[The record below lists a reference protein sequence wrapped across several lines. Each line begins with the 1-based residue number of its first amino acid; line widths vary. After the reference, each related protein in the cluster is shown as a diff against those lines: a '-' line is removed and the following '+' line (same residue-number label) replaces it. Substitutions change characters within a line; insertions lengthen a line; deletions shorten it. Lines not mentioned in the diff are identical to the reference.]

1 MDEAD
6 DSVDALI
13 RAAAAAPPIP
23 ISNRLGDRF
32 ELVRRLGE
40 GTFGVVYEAEDRR
53 DGKRVAL
60 KMLRDPRAEW
70 IHRFKREFRAL
81 RDLRHRNLVAL
92 EELFCV
98 GERWFFTMELLSG
111 ASIID
116 YTRGAGRGSAFDETR
131 LRSAF
136 RQLMDGL
143 AAFHAG
149 GRVHRDVKPSNVLVT
164 RDGRVVLLDFG
175 LATDASR
182 DDALAS
188 AVVGTP
194 AYMAPE
200 QARGRAVGA
209 AADQYAAG
217 IMLLE
222 MLTGHRPD
230 RAGYGPFQTV
240 VSTASDR
247 TALAPTALSDPPL
260 PGEIAIDAAAFPPGC
275 PDDLVA
281 CCLAL
286 IQRDP
291 AARPSAEAVA
301 ARLRLGD
308 TPVPVQPPAPAPPA
322 QPPLVGRDG
331 ELAMLHS
338 ALAAVEH
345 GALTAVVVHGESGIG
360 KTSLARRFLDPFRAS
375 DLHLVLTGRCY
386 EKESVPFQAFDE
398 IVDSISE
405 YLLRQS
411 RLEVAG
417 LIPRHAAQLRLLF
430 PVIGRVDGFDRL
442 PGLRKDS
449 ADPTEL
455 RHRAFSALR
464 DVFVGLAERRTV
476 IVHIDDLQWAD
487 QDSVRLLSRLLA
499 PPDPPRMLL
508 LATSREPI
516 DLAALGIGGAIRTLE
531 LGPLD
536 RSDAALLTQRLLS
549 ASRPTGEPVELD
561 RLLDEAHGHPYF
573 LMELVR
579 HASRTA
585 SATGGRPSLDEALW
599 YRANREDGDAQRI
612 LKYVCVSGVPIDSE
626 ALRATAAIPVQEF
639 GTHCAALTQELL
651 IRTTDGM
658 LVPYHDRVREA
669 VIKRIAPAEL
679 AELHARLAGVF
690 GERGDLA
697 LQVSHLEASGQHAQ
711 AAEVAVAAARK
722 ARDGLGFEQAAALYR
737 HALQL
742 RPADDPERGALLREL
757 GATLVAMGKGLEAS
771 EVYAEAA
778 EVVAPDQRIACNID
792 AAHQLLT
799 SGHLQQGTARIRALF
814 AEQSMSY
821 PATPLYALLRI
832 ASDRIAGALRDPRKL
847 PVQHR
852 AATPRD
858 RAQLALYRATVQGL
872 VLVDPIRA
880 AYCVGRALRLAR
892 EIGDTQEYLYFLLLE
907 GDLRM
912 SETSRERA
920 HSAVVTGCDALLDAH
935 PGELPPAI
943 VAVHKGARTY
953 MNMRG
958 GDSEALESLISAD
971 DQLARTR
978 IAPWELVGGRTFL
991 LTLLRRL
998 GRYAELKQRST
1009 AYLLD
1014 ARRRNDVYSQATMRG
1029 FCNLLH
1035 LVDDD
1040 PQRAR
1045 DELAPT
1051 IWISLQHG
1059 FHVQHWYDLNALM
1072 ELHLYTREPPDP
1084 AQLDQQLTAFRASR
1098 LARLAVFD
1106 VETEALSG
1114 RLALAFPQLPGFGRA
1129 RVRAAIRRLERTSAA
1144 YPQLLAAQL
1153 RAGLACT
1160 MGAHGEAIARLRDAI
1175 RLGKS
1180 MDMKVQP
1187 AAAGHQLAA
1196 LVGGSEGEVTR
1207 PRARATLESEGVRD
1221 IARFCDLIVPGFAPV
1236 TRALAAS

>member
-1 MDEAD
+1 MPDAD

-23 ISNRLGDRF
+23 ISNLLGDRF
-32 ELVRRLGE
+32 ALVRRLGE

-92 EELFCV
+92 EELFCI
-98 GERWFFTMELLSG
+98 GERWFFTMELLQGSN
-111 ASIID
+111 IID
-116 YTRGAGRGSAFDETR
+116 YTRVEPGRRSRFDEAK

-143 AAFHAG
+143 HAFHAT
-149 GRVHRDVKPSNVLVT
+149 GRVHRDIKPSNVMVT
-164 RDGRVVLLDFG
+164 REGRVVLLDFG
-175 LATDASR
+175 LATDATSE
-182 DDALAS
+182 DGLAS

-200 QARGRAVGA
+200 QAAGRAVGA
-209 AADQYAAG
+209 SADQYAAG
-217 IMLLE
+217 VLLLE
-222 MLTGHRPD
+222 MLIGHRAE
-230 RAGYGPFQTV
+230 RAAQDALLTIG
-240 VSTASDR
+240 STASDR
-247 TALAPTALSDPPL
+247 TPLAPAASDRSL
-260 PGEIAIDAAAFPPGC
+260 PHDVRVDATTFPPGC

-291 AARPSAEAVA
+291 ASRPSAEAIA
-301 ARLRLGD
+301 ARVGD
-308 TPVPVQPPAPAPPA
+308 AQIEIRPAATPPPAP
-322 QPPLVGRDG
+322 QPLLIGRDA
-331 ELAMLHS
+331 ELAMLRR

-360 KTSLARRFLDPFRAS
+360 KTSLARRFLEPYRPS
-375 DLHLVLTGRCY
+375 ELHLVLTGRCY

-411 RLEVAG
+411 KLDVAE

-442 PGLRKDS
+442 PQLRKDT

-487 QDSVRLLSRLLA
+487 QDSVLLLSRLLA

-508 LATSREPI
+508 LATSRTPI
-516 DLAALGIGGAIRTLE
+516 DLVALGIGGAIRTLE

-536 RSDAALLTQRLLS
+536 RGNAALLTQQLLS
-549 ASRPTGEPVELD
+549 ASLATRDPAELEG
-561 RLLDEAHGHPYF
+561 LLDEAHGHPYF

-585 SATGGRPSLDEALW
+585 GEPGARPSLDEAIW
-599 YRANREDGDAQRI
+599 YRANREDIDAQRI
-612 LKYVCVSGVPIDSE
+612 LKYVCVSGVPIDAE
-626 ALRATAAIPVQEF
+626 ALRATAAIPPQEF
-639 GTHCAALTQELL
+639 GKHRADLMQECL

-669 VIKRIAPAEL
+669 VIKRVAPAEL
-679 AELHARLAGVF
+679 AELHARLAVVF
-690 GERGDLA
+690 AERGDLA
-697 LQVSHLEASGQHAQ
+697 LQVSHLEASGQPRQ
-711 AAEVAVAAARK
+711 AAEVAVAASRK
-722 ARDGLGFEQAAALYR
+722 ARDGLGFEQAVALYR
-737 HALQL
+737 HALRL
-742 RPADDPERGALLREL
+742 GRTDDPARGDLLIEL

-778 EVVAPDQRIACNID
+778 QVVAPDKRIACNID
-792 AAHQLLT
+792 AAHQLLI
-799 SGHLQQGTARIRALF
+799 SGHLQQGIFKIRELF
-814 AEQSMSY
+814 AEQGMSY
-821 PATPLYALLRI
+821 PSTPLHALLRI
-832 ASDRIAGALRDPRKL
+832 ASDRIAGALRAPRKL

-852 AATPRD
+852 APTPRD
-858 RAQLALYRATVQGL
+858 RAQLALYRATIQGL

-880 AYCVGRALRLAR
+880 ASCVGRALRLAR

-912 SETSRERA
+912 SETSRERSR
-920 HSAVVTGCDALLDAH
+920 SAVVTACDALLQAH
-935 PGELPPAI
+935 AGALPASI

-958 GDSEALESLISAD
+958 GDSEALESLINAD
-971 DQLARTR
+971 EQLAKTR

-998 GRYAELKQRST
+998 GRYTELKRRSA

-1040 PQRAR
+1040 PRRAR

-1051 IWISLQHG
+1051 IWSSLQHG

-1072 ELHLYTREPPDP
+1072 ELHLYTREPPSG
-1084 AQLDQQLTAFRASR
+1084 AHLDQQLTAFRASR

-1106 VETEALSG
+1106 VETESLSG
-1114 RLALAFPQLPGFGRA
+1114 RLGLAFPGLPGFGRA
-1129 RVRAAIRRLERTSAA
+1129 RVRTAIRRLERTSAA
-1144 YPQLLAAQL
+1144 YPRLLAAQL

-1160 MGAHGEAIARLRDAI
+1160 TGAHGEAVARLREAI
-1175 RLGKS
+1175 SLGKS

-1187 AAAGHQLAA
+1187 AIASCQLAG
-1196 LVGGSEGEVTR
+1196 LLGGGEGDAMR
-1207 PRARATLESEGVRD
+1207 ARARATLASEGVRD
-1221 IARFCDLIVPGFAPV
+1221 VARFCDFAMPGFAS
-1236 TRALAAS
+1236 TRALPDG